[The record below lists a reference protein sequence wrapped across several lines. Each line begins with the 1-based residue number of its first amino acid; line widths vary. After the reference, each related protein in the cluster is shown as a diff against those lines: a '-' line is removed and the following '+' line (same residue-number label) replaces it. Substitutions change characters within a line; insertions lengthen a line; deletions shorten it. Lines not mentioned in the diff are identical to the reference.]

1 MRVDQVVHPVC
12 TAPSDPVYAAYMVV
26 THCTR
31 CKNLLRN
38 SMLRK
43 NPRCSVSDTVSYGV
57 RKVRKVSDS
66 AP

>member
-31 CKNLLRN
+31 CKDLLRN

-43 NPRCSVSDTVSYGV
+43 NPRCSVSYGV